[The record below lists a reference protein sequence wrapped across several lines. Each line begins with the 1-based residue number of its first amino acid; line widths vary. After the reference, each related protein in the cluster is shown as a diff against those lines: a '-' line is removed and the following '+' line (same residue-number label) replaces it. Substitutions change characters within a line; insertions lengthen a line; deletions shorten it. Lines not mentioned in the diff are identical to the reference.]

1 MKEAYMVLMEWQDS
15 YSLGIVA
22 IDLQHRVLMD
32 MTNRLHKAALG
43 EKNGDDIE
51 YAMNE
56 LLTYV
61 EFHFSFEERL
71 LAECGYPSLIEH
83 RDSHQGL
90 LAEFRALQ
98 ADINGGRLVLND
110 RVMNFLQGW
119 LTHHIVSSDR
129 DFAPLA
135 LAAERKTFVIPRLPV
150 SPPGGGSLTGTAVS
164 AK

>member
-1 MKEAYMVLMEWQDS
+1 MVLMEWQDC

-43 EKNGDDIE
+43 EKNGDNVE

-71 LAECGYPSLIEH
+71 MAECGYPSLIEH
-83 RDSHQGL
+83 RDSHRGL

-98 ADINGGRLVLND
+98 ADINGGGLALND

-129 DFAPLA
+129 HFPPLA
-135 LAAERKTFVIPRLPV
+135 LAAARKTFVIPRFPNL
-150 SPPGGGSLTGTAVS
+150 SPA
-164 AK
+164 A